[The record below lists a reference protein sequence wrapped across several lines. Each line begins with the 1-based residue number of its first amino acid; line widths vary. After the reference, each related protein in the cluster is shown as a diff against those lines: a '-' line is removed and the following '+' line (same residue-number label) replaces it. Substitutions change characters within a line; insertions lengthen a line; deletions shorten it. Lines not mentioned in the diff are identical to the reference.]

1 MPRIP
6 FDAGNVALRPTEIG
20 IEATAAAARRINT
33 PFNQVAGAL
42 SGLGAETAALGNKE
56 ARAIAAEG
64 SAISGGI
71 EAAGG
76 LALKYQEHRELTQGT
91 AALAGF
97 LDAKTKQWDDAVKS
111 ADPNDTT
118 IAQNFRDGL
127 ETDFEKFRDGF
138 LTEKGQQWADAHI
151 ASARQHFYQKTGSDM
166 AALAGAALKNNVQST
181 ADNFSNTAMRSPD
194 FHTVDYLLGTVDS
207 TVGGLVGSSP
217 NIKGTDA
224 AKTSLQLSDDLKRHI
239 VKSGAVGAIQKS
251 SDPVATAKAWGEK
264 YPDLLSADDL
274 NKLSKAA
281 DSQVRA
287 QRTQENYDK
296 RVAAQETKQR
306 SAERLDELRTNLIDN
321 PRSVRARD
329 VINDPLL
336 TQSDKTH
343 ALKIIEQAMKPTPLP
358 ARVSAKNYVD
368 LTERINLPAGDPN
381 RVTDED
387 TIHKAYGDGLI
398 NGGDYSRALKEFREN
413 RTPDG
418 ETFAQSKRFFM
429 DNVVKPQ
436 LVKGAF
442 DPATGSSDMARYKKN
457 MDDMIDAYRKEGK
470 NPRELFNPKS
480 PDYLGNPDIIN
491 GFKTPLTQQVEE
503 FTKRMTPQDVIK
515 EPQTTQP
522 QSAPPPANERARKP
536 GETPD
541 AYLKRMGLNP

>member
-6 FDAGNVALRPTEIG
+6 FDAGNVALRPTEVG
-20 IEATAAAARRINT
+20 IESTAAAARRINSS
-33 PFNQVAGAL
+33 FNQVSGAL
-42 SGLGAETAALGNKE
+42 SGLGSETAALGNRE
-56 ARAIAAEG
+56 ARATAAEG
-64 SAISGGI
+64 AAISSGV

-76 LALKYQEHRELTQGT
+76 LALKYQEHRELAQGT

-118 IAQNFRDGL
+118 VAQNFREGL

-138 LTEKGQQWADAHI
+138 LTEKGKQWADAHI
-151 ASARQHFYQKTGSDM
+151 ASARQHFYQKTSADM
-166 AALAGAALKNNVQST
+166 SALAGAALKNNVQTT

-207 TVGGLVGSSP
+207 TVGGLIGSSP
-217 NIKGTDA
+217 NVKGTDA
-224 AKTSLQLSDDLKRHI
+224 AKTALQLSDDLKRHI

-251 SDPVATAKAWGEK
+251 DDPVATANAWAEK

-274 NKLSKAA
+274 NRLSKGAEA
-281 DSQVRA
+281 QVRA
-287 QRTQENYDK
+287 QRTQDNYDR
-296 RVAAQETKQR
+296 RVAERETKQR

-321 PRSVRARD
+321 PTAVKARD

-343 ALKIIEQAMKPTPLP
+343 ALKIIEQATKPAPIP
-358 ARVSAKNYVD
+358 SRVSAKNYVD
-368 LTERINLPAGDPN
+368 LTERINLPVGDPN
-381 RVTDED
+381 RINDED
-387 TIHKAYGDGLI
+387 AIHKAYGDGQI
-398 NGGDYSRALKEFREN
+398 NRGDYSRALKEFREN

-457 MDDMIDAYRKEGK
+457 MDDMIDAYRKDGK

-480 PDYLGNPDIIN
+480 QDYLGNPDIIN

-503 FTKRMTPQDVIK
+503 FTKRMTLQSVVNEPKPQ
-515 EPQTTQP
+515 QTAP
-522 QSAPPPANERARKP
+522 SPPPANERVRKP

-541 AYLKRMGLNP
+541 AYLKRIGLSQ